1 MGWHRRV
8 IVAVLVLGLATA
20 PVTAQSDG
28 TGLTV
33 TAGEATPGETV
44 TLTFEFANTGSEPTA
59 TVVSVTELPDDWT
72 VQSHADDGGVWREDP
87 AWLFRS
93 VEAGGSV
100 APSITVAVP
109 ADASGSVTVAGN
121 ATTGD
126 RTVTDQ
132 TTVTVAESQATTTD
146 GSEQATTT
154 DGSEQATTTETSDGS
169 GPGFGVAV
177 TLGAVL
183 ALALLVGRSQ

>member
-8 IVAVLVLGLATA
+8 IVAVLLCALATA
-20 PVTAQSDG
+20 PVTAQSDAAS
-28 TGLTV
+28 LTV

-44 TLTFEFANTGSEPTA
+44 TLTFEFANIGAEPTA

-72 VQSHADDGGVWREDP
+72 VQSHADDGGVWRDDN

-93 VEAGGSV
+93 VESGGSV

-109 ADASGSVTVAGN
+109 EDASESVTVAGN

-126 RTVTDQ
+126 GVVTGQ
-132 TTVTVAESQATTTD
+132 TTVTAAESQVTPTD
-146 GSEQATTT
+146 GSEQPTPTVDT
-154 DGSEQATTTETSDGS
+154 ETETSDGS
-169 GPGFGVAV
+169 GPGFGVAG
-177 TLGAVL
+177 TIGAVL
-183 ALALLVGRSQ
+183 ALALLAGRSQ